1 MIDALLSSAIE
12 ALFTLVWK
20 FILWPVA
27 LVVATPLILLYALA
41 SAIRGRRQFVDA
53 VRDGYSGVSAF
64 WEKWAF

>member
-1 MIDALLSSAIE
+1 MIEAFLSSVVE

-27 LVVATPLILLYALA
+27 LVVATPVILVYALA
-41 SAIRGRRQFVDA
+41 LAICRRQHFMQA
-53 VRDGYSGVSAF
+53 VAGGYSGVSAF